1 MYYGSWLSWLDR
13 YTDVIQHFIATQLI
27 LSPLLLLFIEEM
39 GIPIVMP
46 GDAVLAYVGYK
57 LSLHQNAS
65 EFWLAFIMAMISIMA
80 GSTIL
85 FFASRRWGQFILDK
99 VARFVFIK
107 EKQVHRVER
116 MFVKYDFWAIII
128 GRHIPGLRIIV
139 TILAGTSGV
148 RYSTFAISTL
158 ISATAWVL
166 IFMSIG
172 KRLGA
177 DFHGLIQHY
186 IGLSLAVTVAVV
198 AGVIILH
205 IIGLYH
211 ETKDAPTQP
220 VTH

>member
-1 MYYGSWLSWLDR
+1 
-13 YTDVIQHFIATQLI
+13 
-27 LSPLLLLFIEEM
+27 
-39 GIPIVMP
+39 
-46 GDAVLAYVGYK
+46 
-57 LSLHQNAS
+57 
-65 EFWLAFIMAMISIMA
+65 
-80 GSTIL
+80 
-85 FFASRRWGQFILDK
+85 
-99 VARFVFIK
+99 
-107 EKQVHRVER
+107 